1 MKICRRFHQLS
12 KLKGVLN
19 IYKMKKKYL
28 FCTRMRVYLTEIPI
42 IILFSIACYY
52 NQYSEELTKLYP
64 LLIFLGAAFLFIL
77 VYFFRVISLSF
88 EEVKYHGFYSSKD
101 HADINEGKEL
111 IFTLEKGR
119 KLRIELF
126 GNDGK
131 APELDWINSDGDYKP
146 LDIFLFRGKALCGK
160 KRFISILKYFGVDEE
175 DAIALFEKESF
186 SGEYEY
192 VSLTSNVSKEKT
204 VVKLKMKETV

>member
-1 MKICRRFHQLS
+1 
-12 KLKGVLN
+12 
-19 IYKMKKKYL
+19 
-28 FCTRMRVYLTEIPI
+28 MRVYLTEIPI
-42 IILFSIACYY
+42 IVLFIITCFY

-64 LLIFLGAAFLFIL
+64 LLIFLCAAFVFIL

-88 EEVKYHGFYSSKD
+88 EEVRYHGFYSSRD

-111 IFTLEKGR
+111 IFTLEKRR

-146 LDIFLFRGKALCGK
+146 LDIVLFRGKAICGK
-160 KRFISILKYFGVDEE
+160 KRFLSILKYFGVEEE
-175 DAIALFEKESF
+175 DALSIFEKESF
-186 SGEYEY
+186 LGEYEF
-192 VSLTSNVSKEKT
+192 VSLSSEKT
-204 VVKLKMKETV
+204 EEKTIVKLKMKETV